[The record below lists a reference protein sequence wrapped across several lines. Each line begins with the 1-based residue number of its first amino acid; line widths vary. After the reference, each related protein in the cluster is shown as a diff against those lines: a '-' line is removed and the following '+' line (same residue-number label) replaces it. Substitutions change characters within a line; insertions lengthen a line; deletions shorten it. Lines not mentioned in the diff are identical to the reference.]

1 MLQAKLSIDHRN
13 RGHPQPYLLV
23 YSDLKER
30 VGALSALTSAR
41 ADPRRRSLE
50 LQLIGKVT
58 YDWIAKQLGSQQLGG
73 EPISVSASW
82 LIKHRKEL
90 AITATKIA
98 KIDLPTEQEQPN
110 GRYMNRFA
118 KDILIW
124 VVRNSQLVNGLED
137 DDHAM
142 TRLDYLLRSVRSVGF
157 DALHAVQQ
165 HEAER
170 DDGVRRDD
178 MTRRS
183 VPMNTRDATHQDT
196 AKAKA
201 HDMITAA
208 GYKAILKSRLCFN
221 SALNADNSPWRPD
234 EPRAINYDVSGDEVL
249 DGHGHVTV
257 RIHKTQPSTIYEHLR
272 DSLAHFETRRSSYYI
287 PGTEIIRPAFVKSTD
302 GGADE
307 HPTGIRQQLASA
319 ILVIAT
325 SATFL
330 HTLLQ
335 GGRILA
341 ASQGGTA

>member
-1 MLQAKLSIDHRN
+1 
-13 RGHPQPYLLV
+13 
-23 YSDLKER
+23 
-30 VGALSALTSAR
+30 
-41 ADPRRRSLE
+41 
-50 LQLIGKVT
+50 
-58 YDWIAKQLGSQQLGG
+58 
-73 EPISVSASW
+73 
-82 LIKHRKEL
+82 
-90 AITATKIA
+90 
-98 KIDLPTEQEQPN
+98 
-110 GRYMNRFA
+110 MNRFA

-272 DSLAHFETRRSSYYI
+272 DSLAHFETRRSPYYI

-325 SATFL
+325 SATFYM
-330 HTLLQ
+330 HFF
-335 GGRILA
+335 RA
-341 ASQGGTA
+341 AG

>member
-82 LIKHRKEL
+82 LKKHRKEV

-118 KDILIW
+118 KDILVW
-124 VVRNSQLVNGLED
+124 VVRNSQLANGLED

-157 DALHAVQQ
+157 RLFARSPA
-165 HEAER
+165 
-170 DDGVRRDD
+170 
-178 MTRRS
+178 TR
-183 VPMNTRDATHQDT
+183 
-196 AKAKA
+196 
-201 HDMITAA
+201 
-208 GYKAILKSRLCFN
+208 
-221 SALNADNSPWRPD
+221 
-234 EPRAINYDVSGDEVL
+234 
-249 DGHGHVTV
+249 
-257 RIHKTQPSTIYEHLR
+257 
-272 DSLAHFETRRSSYYI
+272 
-287 PGTEIIRPAFVKSTD
+287 
-302 GGADE
+302 
-307 HPTGIRQQLASA
+307 
-319 ILVIAT
+319 
-325 SATFL
+325 
-330 HTLLQ
+330 
-335 GGRILA
+335 GR
-341 ASQGGTA
+341 T